1 MVTGEVRPRGHLPP
15 PLWALLTL
23 PFGLTVGFASVA
35 VPFVLRSRGVPMTLI
50 ATVSQTAQLPHVIK
64 PLWSPAL
71 DAGPRRRSWF
81 FGSVFVAALGLAATA
96 LIPPST
102 DASFGPVPLLG
113 IYTAALFVAQAGAA
127 TSGSAVLAMM
137 ALTVPD
143 AQRGAASGWQTAGNL
158 AGTALGGALVAWM
171 IAHLSTTATAVSLA
185 AICALSAI
193 PGAFVHE
200 DPLPRRRAARLIGNL
215 FAEVWR
221 TLRSRDGWTGLVIC
235 LSPVGAGALTNLF
248 SALARDYA
256 PDDAAAE
263 HLVVVV
269 AGVLGGV
276 VNIAGSLL
284 GGRVADRINRRLAY
298 ALCGAL
304 TAVCAVAMLFAPASP
319 RAFAVG
325 CLAYQF
331 ANGLCYAVFYAFV
344 LELVG
349 HRDGVTTQIAL
360 FVGASNLAASYV
372 TWLDGY
378 GYDRARSLA
387 PRWASAGR
395 VGMLGMDALAT
406 LAGLAVLSGT
416 TLYVR
421 HCAAAG
427 RRARRA
433 RGDRG
438 TIRETKVFRAR
449 SQRPGPLSEP
459 TTARMSSGIGCSQ
472 RISSSVAGCTKP
484 SSAAWSIKRGA
495 SIATPRKPFV

>member
-1 MVTGEVRPRGHLPP
+1 MSDEVRPRGYLPP

-64 PLWSPAL
+64 PFWSPAL
-71 DAGPRRRSWF
+71 DSGPPRRSWF
-81 FGSVFVAALGLAATA
+81 FGSVIVAALGLAATA

-102 DASFGPVPLLG
+102 TESLGPVPLLG
-113 IYTAALFVAQAGAA
+113 VYTAALFVAQAGAA

-143 AQRGAASGWQTAGNL
+143 PRRGAASGWQTAGNL

-171 IAHLSTTATAVSLA
+171 ITHLSSTSTAISLA

-193 PGAFVHE
+193 PAAFVHE
-200 DPLPRRRAARLIGNL
+200 APLPRRRAVRLIRDL
-215 FAEVWR
+215 FAQVWR
-221 TLRSRDGWTGLVIC
+221 TLRSREGWTGLVIC

-248 SALARDYA
+248 SALAKDYS
-256 PDDAAAE
+256 PDDATAE

-298 ALCGAL
+298 ALCGGL
-304 TAVCAVAMLFAPASP
+304 TAVCAIGMLFAPASP

-349 HRDGVTTQIAL
+349 HRDAVTTQIAL

-378 GYDRARSLA
+378 GYDRARALA

-395 VGMLGMDALAT
+395 AGMLGMDALAT
-406 LAGLAVLSGT
+406 VAGLAILSGI

-421 HCAAAG
+421 
-427 RRARRA
+427 
-433 RGDRG
+433 
-438 TIRETKVFRAR
+438 RAR
-449 SQRPGPLSEP
+449 SD
-459 TTARMSSGIGCSQ
+459 
-472 RISSSVAGCTKP
+472 
-484 SSAAWSIKRGA
+484 RGR
-495 SIATPRKPFV
+495 SMK